1 MKKFLPI
8 GSVVLLKDSTKRVM
22 IVGLKQKQAGADK
35 VWDYSGCLF
44 PEGILDPEKLFLF
57 DAGQIERL
65 YFIGL
70 QDAESMTF
78 LRNVG
83 QMEK

>member
-1 MKKFLPI
+1 M
-8 GSVVLLKDSTKRVM
+8 
-22 IVGLKQKQAGADK
+22 
-35 VWDYSGCLF
+35 
-44 PEGILDPEKLFLF
+44 F
-57 DAGQIERL
+57 DTEQIERL
-65 YFIGL
+65 YFVGL

>member
-22 IVGLKQKQAGADK
+22 IVGLKKKQAGADK

-65 YFIGL
+65 YFVGL
-70 QDAESMTF
+70 QDTESMTF

-83 QMEK
+83 QMEE